1 MCHPLQAHIAAKIA
15 THLCKVLTLNTDC
28 ATPWQFIIVHM
39 TLVVAAFNKSQVCV
53 STDTQLTNLSN
64 PADTSEAVKSNYFY
78 CKDGKFLAAYTGN
91 DIYLEDGVHVADW
104 ITNLLAASDIREQQ
118 VAEIIQAMVSG
129 LNEKYYYKRAAIDPL
144 TILVVG
150 WVFEGDV
157 AKPSLFRI
165 TNCETADAQPKT
177 ASKQFEVY
185 ESHDKR
191 GVIVKGSVKMGDNP
205 QFDSKIKYVRKLL
218 KTVPFADF
226 RDTIGGALY
235 DLNTIAHNQAEWG
248 AYIGDKTMLSVI
260 HKMGDGVDYW
270 RFPSGQR
277 DYMLPNF
284 NNGTMSVKGLKVHN
298 DPIEGGTITLDI
310 KR

>member
-1 MCHPLQAHIAAKIA
+1 
-15 THLCKVLTLNTDC
+15 
-28 ATPWQFIIVHM
+28 M
-39 TLVVAAFNKSQVCV
+39 TLIVAAFNKSQVCV
-53 STDTQLTNLSN
+53 STDTQLTNLSD
-64 PADTSEAVKSNYFY
+64 PSDTAEAVKSNYFY

-91 DIYLEDGVHVADW
+91 DVYLEDGVHVSDW
-104 ITNLLAASDIREQQ
+104 ITNLLAPSYILQKPTAD
-118 VAEIIQAMVSG
+118 IIQAMITG
-129 LNEKYYYKRAAIDPL
+129 LNEKYYYKRTAIDTL

-150 WVFEGDV
+150 WVFENNI
-157 AKPSLFRI
+157 AKPTLFRI
-165 TNCETADAQPKT
+165 TNCETADAKPKAT
-177 ASKQFEVY
+177 SKQFDVY

-191 GVIVKGSVKMGDNP
+191 GVIAKGSVKLGDSP

-218 KTVPFADF
+218 KTVSFAEF

-235 DLNTIAHNQAEWG
+235 DLNTIAHNHPEWG
-248 AYIGDKTMLSVI
+248 AYIGDVTMFSAI

-270 RFPSGQR
+270 RFPRGQQ